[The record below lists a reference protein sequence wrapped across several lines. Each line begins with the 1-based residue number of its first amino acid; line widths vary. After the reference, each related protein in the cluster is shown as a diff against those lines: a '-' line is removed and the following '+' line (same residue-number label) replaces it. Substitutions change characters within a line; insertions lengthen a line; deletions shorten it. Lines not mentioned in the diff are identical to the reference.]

1 MAGVGNTTLEEIRGM
16 LCEIMQK
23 LNDILAIVQVV
34 PKAQSESMN
43 HHESNSGATE
53 SKRYNRADL
62 KAQTVRKER
71 RQFTE
76 LYMPL
81 NHAFSRVAI
90 LGLLSP
96 LDLKPLPNPLPHRF
110 KENEYCAFHQSR
122 GHDTN
127 HCYRLRHEIQ
137 DLIDRGVINFSI
149 PTNNPNILQ
158 SSSMN
163 PFLATVN
170 PISPAQP
177 YANPLR
183 SLTVIKQ
190 EFLIHGPYHSEDT
203 QTLASKGVLDFEELY
218 EAQGTFNTHE
228 DLDSVGGTSQDEE
241 KKKLMP

>member
-1 MAGVGNTTLEEIRGM
+1 
-16 LCEIMQK
+16 MQK
-23 LNDILAIVQVV
+23 LNDILAIIQVV

-43 HHESNSGATE
+43 HHESNSGAIE
-53 SKRYNRADL
+53 SKRYNRAYL
-62 KAQTVRKER
+62 RAQTVRKEP

-81 NHAFSRVAI
+81 NHAFSRIAI

-96 LDLKPLPNPLPHRF
+96 LDPKPLPNPLLRRF

-137 DLIDRGVINFSI
+137 DLIDRGVINFST

-163 PFLATVN
+163 PFLATIN
-170 PISPAQP
+170 PISPAQS
-177 YANPLR
+177 YANPPR
-183 SLTVIKQ
+183 SFAAIKQ

-203 QTLASKGVLDFEELY
+203 QTLASMGVLDFEGLY
-218 EAQGTFNTHE
+218 EAQGTSDTHG
-228 DLDSVGGTSQDEE
+228 DLDNVGNASPDEE
-241 KKKLMP
+241 